1 MPLYSV
7 IDIDP
12 AMNYEPGEEVLGT
25 SEAETPEEAINAV
38 LKTCVPGLWNVRAL
52 NPKGF
57 DAVVLPYLKAVRND

>member
-25 SEAETPEEAINAV
+25 AEAATPEEAINEV
-38 LKTCVPGLWNVRAL
+38 LKAHGILYIRAFD
-52 NPKGF
+52 PKGF
-57 DAVVLPYLKAVRND
+57 DAEVLPYLKAVPVG

>member
-25 SEAETPEEAINAV
+25 VEATTQSEAIHEV
-38 LKTCVPGLWNVRAL
+38 LKTLGILYVRAFD
-52 NPKGF
+52 PKGF
-57 DAVVLPYLKAVRND
+57 DAEVLPYLKAVRND